1 MAEPNADKMSFTDT
15 PPSGGTGAR
24 PASAFSGLSIFPLSS
39 TDSPYRLSL
48 GRYLHGLPE
57 EEKKKKKKTRRPP
70 KWKGSFFQR
79 GCSRGRWGGY
89 CILGLQANEKKRIAS
104 MRVLRYDG
112 HVSPGLCVV
121 AARARRRLM

>member
-15 PPSGGTGAR
+15 TPSGGTGAR

-48 GRYLHGLPE
+48 GRYHQGLPDDDGDIVIWV
-57 EEKKKKKKTRRPP
+57 RRPLW
-70 KWKGSFFQR
+70 WKGSFYQR